1 MSVHL
6 LPTYE
11 EFIDHLIAK
20 ATPQEILAFKP
31 SQEAQAHAHELLER
45 NQEGTLTPEERS
57 QLEQMVKFE
66 QMMTVL
72 KAKALAALR
81 EHESHT

>member
-1 MSVHL
+1 MSAHL

-11 EFIDHLIAK
+11 EFIDHLIEK

-31 SQEAQAHAHELLER
+31 SPEAQAHAHELLER

-57 QLEQMVKFE
+57 ELEQMLRFE
-66 QMMTVL
+66 QMMTIL

-81 EHESHT
+81 KHESNR

>member
-11 EFIDHLIAK
+11 EFIDHLIEK

-31 SQEAQAHAHELLER
+31 SEAAQAHARELLER
-45 NQEGTLTPEERS
+45 NQEGSLTAEDQAE
-57 QLEQMVKFE
+57 LEQMLEFE

-81 EHESHT
+81 QNESRS